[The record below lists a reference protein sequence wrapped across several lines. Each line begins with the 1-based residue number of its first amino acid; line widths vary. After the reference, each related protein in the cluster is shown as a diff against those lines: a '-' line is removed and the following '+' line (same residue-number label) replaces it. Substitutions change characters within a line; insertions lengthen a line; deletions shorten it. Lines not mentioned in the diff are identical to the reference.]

1 MTTTLTKKH
10 AAAAKKAEQA
20 VPAQEVEPAEQTAPE
35 QAPAAQI
42 AEQIVRYDER
52 VDKKLRGD
60 EKKGDTTRTDYDAAY
75 EHDKAKKKLFKLRIV
90 YNKKG
95 CTKSGHCALSDIY
108 DFELDQDFKGV
119 LKEGKET
126 APGSDIWTKDVD
138 TTEPHL
144 AINAAKTC
152 TPRVIAIIDRETGKR
167 IAP

>member
-1 MTTTLTKKH
+1 MTTALTRKRAAEAAQELPK
-10 AAAAKKAEQA
+10 AAAAPE
-20 VPAQEVEPAEQTAPE
+20 EPAAP
-35 QAPAAQI
+35 APAATQ

-75 EHDKAKKKLFKLRIV
+75 EHDKAKKKVFKLRIV

-126 APGSDIWTKDVD
+126 APGSDIWTKEVD

-167 IAP
+167 IAQ